1 MLSEVLLELLPLPPA
16 PPAPPAP
23 CAEPLA
29 LVWDV
34 LVALEAVLL
43 SSLVDAVA
51 VDELEEVVNRRF
63 MLLTDEM
70 LDIGR
75 LRIEMD
81 TRHGGFRGETF
92 SGVC

>member
-1 MLSEVLLELLPLPPA
+1 
-16 PPAPPAP
+16 
-23 CAEPLA
+23 
-29 LVWDV
+29 
-34 LVALEAVLL
+34 VLL

-51 VDELEEVVNRRF
+51 VDEFEVEVKRRF
-63 MLLTDEM
+63 MLLTEEM

>member
-29 LVWDV
+29 LVWEV

-43 SSLVDAVA
+43 SSLVDAVV
-51 VDELEEVVNRRF
+51 VDEFEEVVKRRF

-75 LRIEMD
+75 LRIVMD
-81 TRHGGFRGETF
+81 TRHGGLRGETF
-92 SGVC
+92 SVVC

>member
-1 MLSEVLLELLPLPPA
+1 M
-16 PPAPPAP
+16 
-23 CAEPLA
+23 
-29 LVWDV
+29 VWDV
-34 LVALEAVLL
+34 LVVLEAVLL

-51 VDELEEVVNRRF
+51 VDEFEEVVKRRF

-81 TRHGGFRGETF
+81 TRHGGLPGGTF
-92 SGVC
+92 SVVC

>member
-1 MLSEVLLELLPLPPA
+1 M
-16 PPAPPAP
+16 
-23 CAEPLA
+23 
-29 LVWDV
+29 VWDV

-51 VDELEEVVNRRF
+51 VDEFEVEVKRRF

-75 LRIEMD
+75 LRIVMD
-81 TRHGGFRGETF
+81 TRHGGLRRETF